1 VETKKLTL
9 WSGIQSNR
17 QQEGHGKLST
27 NAEISDDSATRLAVG
42 KSTTGVTTMDE
53 TISSE
58 TTTGQTTLGSRTIG
72 TPTSCEVKPANA
84 KPGKLTIDPLIATEL
99 TADSPTLPSADAV
112 DGLALGAVTNAAVTD
127 AAETTVIEIPRI
139 ARALRHRD
147 FRLFWTGNFLSN
159 IGTWMQNI
167 AQGWLVL
174 QLTNSAF
181 WLGLVGF
188 AASFPIL
195 LFALVGGV
203 IADHVNKR
211 KMLMV
216 TQSAMMTFAFIM
228 AALAYFKIINV
239 NEIIFLALG
248 TGIAMSLNTPTYQ
261 ALVPQLVPRE
271 DLTNAIALNSAQ
283 FNMSRVLGPTL
294 GGFAMAIFGV
304 AGNFFLNGL
313 SFLAVLI
320 ALTRIRYTEP
330 VPNQADRLTPTA
342 DHLAPMQADSSVPP
356 QADRFVPPQTDQF
369 NAPGE
374 GYLSP
379 RAGGLWEKLKQGFVY
394 AFRHSAMSSLIL
406 LVAIGSL
413 LAIPYLT
420 FVPYFARD
428 VLGTGE
434 RGLGILMACSGAGA
448 FLGAITIASLTHL
461 RRRGLFVVRASAGFY
476 AAIIAFT
483 FSRNFY
489 LSGLLLAVAGYCMII
504 SVATINSLLQH
515 LAEDHMRG
523 RVMSIYS
530 TAFLGLPPIGCLIA
544 GSLSHLFYAPHVIAG
559 MCSLA
564 IGGSMAVYVNKEGLR
579 ELD

>member
-1 VETKKLTL
+1 MSTDAEINAGSAEPLPVGEAKVGEKKIGETKV
-9 WSGIQSNR
+9 G
-17 QQEGHGKLST
+17 
-27 NAEISDDSATRLAVG
+27 DLAIG
-42 KSTTGVTTMDE
+42 E
-53 TISSE
+53 
-58 TTTGQTTLGSRTIG
+58 SRI
-72 TPTSCEVKPANA
+72 EEPA
-84 KPGKLTIDPLIATEL
+84 
-99 TADSPTLPSADAV
+99 LPRADAA
-112 DGLALGAVTNAAVTD
+112 DGLAHGAVTD
-127 AAETTVIEIPRI
+127 AAETTVIEVPRLT
-139 ARALRHRD
+139 RALRHRD

-181 WLGLVGF
+181 WLGVVGF

-195 LFALVGGV
+195 LFALIGGV

-211 KMLMV
+211 KLLMI
-216 TQSAMMTFAFIM
+216 TQSAMMAFAFIM
-228 AALAYFKIINV
+228 AALAYFKVINV
-239 NEIIFLALG
+239 HEIVFLALG

-294 GGFAMAIFGV
+294 GGFAMALFGV

-313 SFLAVLI
+313 SFLAVLV
-320 ALTRIRYTEP
+320 ALTRIRYAEP
-330 VPNQADRLTPTA
+330 A
-342 DHLAPMQADSSVPP
+342 AP
-356 QADRFVPPQTDQF
+356 R
-369 NAPGE
+369 E
-374 GYLSP
+374 GH
-379 RAGGLWEKLKQGFVY
+379 LWEKLKQGFIYV
-394 AFRHSAMSSLIL
+394 FRHPEMSSLVL

-420 FVPYFARD
+420 FIPYFARD
-428 VLGTGE
+428 VLGSDE
-434 RGLGILMACSGAGA
+434 PGLGILMACSGAGA
-448 FLGAITIASLTHL
+448 FLGAITIASLVHI
-461 RRRGLFVVRASAGFY
+461 RRRGLFVVRAFAGFY

-489 LSGLLLAVAGYCMII
+489 LSGLILTIAGYCMII
-504 SVATINSLLQH
+504 SAATINSLLQH

-544 GSLSHLFYAPHVIAG
+544 GSMAHVIGAPLAIAG
-559 MCSLA
+559 MSALALLGSLWVFL
-564 IGGSMAVYVNKEGLR
+564 GRTGLR

>member
-1 VETKKLTL
+1 MAFIRIRHKQGQGNLSTDAEINAGSAEPLPVGEAKVGEKKIGETKV
-9 WSGIQSNR
+9 G
-17 QQEGHGKLST
+17 
-27 NAEISDDSATRLAVG
+27 DLAIG
-42 KSTTGVTTMDE
+42 E
-53 TISSE
+53 
-58 TTTGQTTLGSRTIG
+58 SRI
-72 TPTSCEVKPANA
+72 EEPA
-84 KPGKLTIDPLIATEL
+84 
-99 TADSPTLPSADAV
+99 LPRADAA
-112 DGLALGAVTNAAVTD
+112 DGLAHGAVTD
-127 AAETTVIEIPRI
+127 AAETTVIEVPRLT
-139 ARALRHRD
+139 RALRHRD

-181 WLGLVGF
+181 WLGVVGF

-195 LFALVGGV
+195 LFALIGGV

-211 KMLMV
+211 KLLMI
-216 TQSAMMTFAFIM
+216 TQSAMMAFAFIM
-228 AALAYFKIINV
+228 AALAYFKVINV
-239 NEIIFLALG
+239 HEIVFLALG

-294 GGFAMAIFGV
+294 GGFAMALFGV

-313 SFLAVLI
+313 SFLAVLV
-320 ALTRIRYTEP
+320 ALTRIRYAEP
-330 VPNQADRLTPTA
+330 A
-342 DHLAPMQADSSVPP
+342 AP
-356 QADRFVPPQTDQF
+356 R
-369 NAPGE
+369 E
-374 GYLSP
+374 GH
-379 RAGGLWEKLKQGFVY
+379 LWEKLKQGFIYV
-394 AFRHSAMSSLIL
+394 FRHPEMSSLVL

-420 FVPYFARD
+420 FIPYFARD
-428 VLGTGE
+428 VLGSDE
-434 RGLGILMACSGAGA
+434 PGLGILMACSGAGA
-448 FLGAITIASLTHL
+448 FLGAITIASLVHI
-461 RRRGLFVVRASAGFY
+461 RRRGLFVVRAFAGFY

-489 LSGLLLAVAGYCMII
+489 LSGLILTIAGYCMII
-504 SVATINSLLQH
+504 SAATINSLLQH

-544 GSLSHLFYAPHVIAG
+544 GSMAHVIGAPLAIAG
-559 MCSLA
+559 MSALALLGSLWVFL
-564 IGGSMAVYVNKEGLR
+564 GRTGLR

>member
-1 VETKKLTL
+1 MSTDAEINVGSAEPLPVGEAKVGEKKIGETKV
-9 WSGIQSNR
+9 G
-17 QQEGHGKLST
+17 
-27 NAEISDDSATRLAVG
+27 DLAIG
-42 KSTTGVTTMDE
+42 E
-53 TISSE
+53 
-58 TTTGQTTLGSRTIG
+58 SRI
-72 TPTSCEVKPANA
+72 EEPA
-84 KPGKLTIDPLIATEL
+84 
-99 TADSPTLPSADAV
+99 LPRADAV
-112 DGLALGAVTNAAVTD
+112 DGLAHGAVTD
-127 AAETTVIEIPRI
+127 AAETTVIEVPRLT
-139 ARALRHRD
+139 RALRHRD

-181 WLGLVGF
+181 WLGVVGF

-195 LFALVGGV
+195 LFALIGGV

-211 KMLMV
+211 KLLMI
-216 TQSAMMTFAFIM
+216 TQSAMMAFAFIM
-228 AALAYFKIINV
+228 AALAYFKVINV
-239 NEIIFLALG
+239 HEIVFLALG

-294 GGFAMAIFGV
+294 GGFAMALFGV

-313 SFLAVLI
+313 SFLAVLV
-320 ALTRIRYTEP
+320 ALTRIRYAEP
-330 VPNQADRLTPTA
+330 A
-342 DHLAPMQADSSVPP
+342 AP
-356 QADRFVPPQTDQF
+356 R
-369 NAPGE
+369 E
-374 GYLSP
+374 GH
-379 RAGGLWEKLKQGFVY
+379 LWEKLKQGFIYV
-394 AFRHSAMSSLIL
+394 FRHPEMSSLVL

-420 FVPYFARD
+420 FIPYFARD
-428 VLGTGE
+428 VLGSDE
-434 RGLGILMACSGAGA
+434 PGLGILMACSGAGA
-448 FLGAITIASLTHL
+448 FLGAITIASLVHI
-461 RRRGLFVVRASAGFY
+461 RRRGLFVVRAFAGFY

-489 LSGLLLAVAGYCMII
+489 LSGLILTIAGYCMII
-504 SVATINSLLQH
+504 SAATINSLLQH

-544 GSLSHLFYAPHVIAG
+544 GSMAHVIGAPLAIAG
-559 MCSLA
+559 MSALALLGSLWVFL
-564 IGGSMAVYVNKEGLR
+564 GRTGLR

>member
-1 VETKKLTL
+1 MSTHTETNGG
-9 WSGIQSNR
+9 SIEQPPVGEGI
-17 QQEGHGKLST
+17 G
-27 NAEISDDSATRLAVG
+27 A
-42 KSTTGVTTMDE
+42 
-53 TISSE
+53 
-58 TTTGQTTLGSRTIG
+58 
-72 TPTSCEVKPANA
+72 
-84 KPGKLTIDPLIATEL
+84 L
-99 TADSPTLPSADAV
+99 TADELTTSELETNAPAIPRADSV
-112 DGLALGAVTNAAVTD
+112 DGLARGAVTD
-127 AAETTVIEIPRI
+127 AAETTLIEIPRL

-181 WLGLVGF
+181 WLGVVGF

-195 LFALVGGV
+195 LFALIGGV

-216 TQSAMMTFAFIM
+216 TQSAMMVFAFIM
-228 AALAYFKIINV
+228 AALAYFKVINV
-239 NEIIFLALG
+239 HEIVFLALG

-261 ALVPQLVPRE
+261 ALVPRLVPRE

-294 GGFAMAIFGV
+294 GGFAMALIGV

-320 ALTRIRYTEP
+320 ALARIRYTEP
-330 VPNQADRLTPTA
+330 ARPEEDQL
-342 DHLAPMQADSSVPP
+342 
-356 QADRFVPPQTDQF
+356 VPPQTDRVE
-369 NAPGE
+369 APQSGGPVPTQAE
-374 GYLSP
+374 PVKASRENRLTAP
-379 RAGGLWEKLKQGFVY
+379 RPGDIWKKLKQGFVY
-394 AFRHSAMSSLIL
+394 AFSHSSMSSLIL

-428 VLGTGE
+428 VLGTDE
-434 RGLGILMACSGAGA
+434 PGLGILMACSGAGA
-448 FLGAITIASLTHL
+448 FLGAITIASLMHI
-461 RRRGLFVVRASAGFY
+461 RQRGLFVVRALAGFY

-515 LAEDHMRG
+515 LADDHMRG

-530 TAFLGLPPIGCLIA
+530 TAFLGLPPLGCLIA

-564 IGGSMAVYVNKEGLR
+564 IGGSMAVYVNKEGLK

>member
-1 VETKKLTL
+1 LRTDT
-9 WSGIQSNR
+9 
-17 QQEGHGKLST
+17 
-27 NAEISDDSATRLAVG
+27 EISGDGAQQPGFAHSKIAHATGEAQAGNLA
-42 KSTTGVTTMDE
+42 TGNLSIGNSEAEKLE
-53 TISSE
+53 TGE
-58 TTTGQTTLGSRTIG
+58 LEMG
-72 TPTSCEVKPANA
+72 EVKPGELAVDEFTA
-84 KPGKLTIDPLIATEL
+84 RRLILE
-99 TADSPTLPSADAV
+99 PTLPRSDAV
-112 DGLALGAVTNAAVTD
+112 DGVARGAVTD
-127 AAETTVIEIPRI
+127 AAETSVIEIPRL

-181 WLGLVGF
+181 WLGVVGF

-195 LFALVGGV
+195 LFALIGGV

-216 TQSAMMTFAFIM
+216 TQSAMMIFAFIM

-239 NEIIFLALG
+239 HEIVFLALG

-261 ALVPQLVPRE
+261 ALVPQLVPRQ

-294 GGFAMAIFGV
+294 GGFAMALIGV

-313 SFLAVLI
+313 SFLAVLV
-320 ALTRIRYTEP
+320 ALTRIRYTESVRP
-330 VPNQADRLTPTA
+330 LADDLEAPSEG
-342 DHLAPMQADSSVPP
+342 HLLPLGA
-356 QADRFVPPQTDQF
+356 R
-369 NAPGE
+369 GI
-374 GYLSP
+374 
-379 RAGGLWEKLKQGFVY
+379 REKLKQGFAY
-394 AFRHSAMSSLIL
+394 AFSHPSMSSLIL

-428 VLGTGE
+428 VLGTDE
-434 RGLGILMACSGAGA
+434 PGLGILMACSGAGA
-448 FLGAITIASLTHL
+448 FLGALTIASLMHI
-461 RRRGLFVVRASAGFY
+461 RRRGLFVVRALAGFY

>member
-1 VETKKLTL
+1 MGISSTDVELNGGTAQQSHFNPAKLADEMNN
-9 WSGIQSNR
+9 G
-17 QQEGHGKLST
+17 
-27 NAEISDDSATRLAVG
+27 G
-42 KSTTGVTTMDE
+42 KSTIEESTIEQAAPVELKPLELTT
-53 TISSE
+53 I
-58 TTTGQTTLGSRTIG
+58 QL
-72 TPTSCEVKPANA
+72 KPVE
-84 KPGKLTIDPLIATEL
+84 LTIRQL
-99 TADSPTLPSADAV
+99 TTDAPTLPRADAL
-112 DGLALGAVTNAAVTD
+112 DGLALGTVTDAAVTD

-181 WLGLVGF
+181 WLGMVGF

-195 LFALVGGV
+195 LFALIGGV

-216 TQSAMMTFAFIM
+216 TQSAMMVFAFVM

-294 GGFAMAIFGV
+294 GGFAMAIIGV

-320 ALTRIRYTEP
+320 ALTRIRYIEP
-330 VPNQADRLTPTA
+330 ALPQADDL
-342 DHLAPMQADSSVPP
+342 VPP
-356 QADRFVPPQTDQF
+356 QADHSNLPR
-369 NAPGE
+369 E
-374 GYLSP
+374 GHLSP
-379 RAGGLWEKLKQGFVY
+379 PRASHLWEKLKQGFAY
-394 AFRHSAMSSLIL
+394 AFSHSSMSSLIL

-434 RGLGILMACSGAGA
+434 PGLGILMACSGAGA
-448 FLGAITIASLTHL
+448 FLGAITIALLMHL

-530 TAFLGLPPIGCLIA
+530 TAFLGLPPIGCLVA

-564 IGGSMAVYVNKEGLR
+564 IGGSLAVYVNKEGLR
-579 ELD
+579 DLD

>member
-1 VETKKLTL
+1 MEWHSIESHQQVMNFEYRCGDNGASAQQSRCYHSKLADQMNDGGKTTVEQLAIEEPT
-9 WSGIQSNR
+9 IEQSAPLESTRVRLSPVELNIR
-17 QQEGHGKLST
+17 Q
-27 NAEISDDSATRLAVG
+27 
-42 KSTTGVTTMDE
+42 
-53 TISSE
+53 
-58 TTTGQTTLGSRTIG
+58 
-72 TPTSCEVKPANA
+72 
-84 KPGKLTIDPLIATEL
+84 L

-320 ALTRIRYTEP
+320 ALTRIRYIEP
-330 VPNQADRLTPTA
+330 VLPQAD
-342 DHLAPMQADSSVPP
+342 HSVPP
-356 QADRFVPPQTDQF
+356 QADNI
-369 NAPGE
+369 NAPRQGH
-374 GYLSP
+374 LSP
-379 RAGGLWEKLKQGFVY
+379 PRAAGLWEKLKQGFIY

-434 RGLGILMACSGAGA
+434 RGLGVLMACSGAGA

-530 TAFLGLPPIGCLIA
+530 TAFLGLPPIGCLVA

-564 IGGSMAVYVNKEGLR
+564 IGGSMAVYVNKEGLK

>member
-1 VETKKLTL
+1 
-9 WSGIQSNR
+9 
-17 QQEGHGKLST
+17 
-27 NAEISDDSATRLAVG
+27 
-42 KSTTGVTTMDE
+42 
-53 TISSE
+53 
-58 TTTGQTTLGSRTIG
+58 
-72 TPTSCEVKPANA
+72 
-84 KPGKLTIDPLIATEL
+84 
-99 TADSPTLPSADAV
+99 
-112 DGLALGAVTNAAVTD
+112 
-127 AAETTVIEIPRI
+127 
-139 ARALRHRD
+139 
-147 FRLFWTGNFLSN
+147 
-159 IGTWMQNI
+159 MQNI

-181 WLGLVGF
+181 WLGVVGF

-195 LFALVGGV
+195 LFALIGGV

-211 KMLMV
+211 KLLMV
-216 TQSAMMTFAFIM
+216 TQSAMMVFAFIM
-228 AALAYFKIINV
+228 AALAYFKVINV
-239 NEIIFLALG
+239 HEIVFLALG

-294 GGFAMAIFGV
+294 GGFAMAIIGV

-320 ALTRIRYTEP
+320 ALTRIRYIEP
-330 VPNQADRLTPTA
+330 VLPPA
-342 DHLAPMQADSSVPP
+342 DHSKAP
-356 QADRFVPPQTDQF
+356 R
-369 NAPGE
+369 E
-374 GYLSP
+374 GHLSP
-379 RAGGLWEKLKQGFVY
+379 RAGQLWEKLKQGFVY
-394 AFRHSAMSSLIL
+394 AFRHSSMSSLIL

-434 RGLGILMACSGAGA
+434 PGLGILMACSGAGA
-448 FLGAITIASLTHL
+448 FLGAITIASLMHI
-461 RRRGLFVVRASAGFY
+461 RQRGLFVVRALAGFY

-544 GSLSHLFYAPHVIAG
+544 GSLSHAFYAPHVIAG

-564 IGGSMAVYVNKEGLR
+564 IGGSLAVYVNKEGLR
-579 ELD
+579 DLD

>member
-1 VETKKLTL
+1 
-9 WSGIQSNR
+9 
-17 QQEGHGKLST
+17 LST
-27 NAEISDDSATRLAVG
+27 ETEINNGSAEQSGFSHSSAVANP
-42 KSTTGVTTMDE
+42 
-53 TISSE
+53 
-58 TTTGQTTLGSRTIG
+58 
-72 TPTSCEVKPANA
+72 TPGEAI
-84 KPGKLTIDPLIATEL
+84 GKLTAHELTTSELTVDEL
-99 TADSPTLPSADAV
+99 TARELTTAAPTLPRADAV
-112 DGLALGAVTNAAVTD
+112 DGLALGAVTEAAVTD
-127 AAETTVIEIPRI
+127 AAASTVIEIPRL

-181 WLGLVGF
+181 WLGVVGF

-195 LFALVGGV
+195 LFALIGGV

-211 KMLMV
+211 KLLMV
-216 TQSAMMTFAFIM
+216 TQSAMMIFAFIM
-228 AALAYFKIINV
+228 AALAYFKVINV
-239 NEIIFLALG
+239 HEIVFLALG

-294 GGFAMAIFGV
+294 GGFAMALIGV

-313 SFLAVLI
+313 SFLAVLV
-320 ALTRIRYTEP
+320 ALTRIRYIEP
-330 VPNQADRLTPTA
+330 A
-342 DHLAPMQADSSVPP
+342 APA
-356 QADRFVPPQTDQF
+356 
-369 NAPGE
+369 E
-374 GYLSP
+374 GH
-379 RAGGLWEKLKQGFVY
+379 LWEKLKQGFIYV
-394 AFRHSAMSSLIL
+394 FRHSAMSSLVL

-434 RGLGILMACSGAGA
+434 PGLGILMACSGAGA
-448 FLGAITIASLTHL
+448 FLGAITIASLMHI
-461 RRRGLFVVRASAGFY
+461 RRRGLFVVRALAGFY

-530 TAFLGLPPIGCLIA
+530 TAFLGLPPLGCLIA
-544 GSLSHLFYAPHVIAG
+544 GSLSHVFYAPHVIAG

>member
-1 VETKKLTL
+1 VDPIGEATIGGTKLAGVIGELTVDEL
-9 WSGIQSNR
+9 
-17 QQEGHGKLST
+17 
-27 NAEISDDSATRLAVG
+27 
-42 KSTTGVTTMDE
+42 TTGE
-53 TISSE
+53 
-58 TTTGQTTLGSRTIG
+58 
-72 TPTSCEVKPANA
+72 
-84 KPGKLTIDPLIATEL
+84 
-99 TADSPTLPSADAV
+99 PTLPRADAGV
-112 DGLALGAVTNAAVTD
+112 VSGLAHGAVTDT
-127 AAETTVIEIPRI
+127 AETTVIEIPRL

-181 WLGLVGF
+181 WLGVVGF

-195 LFALVGGV
+195 LFALIGGV

-216 TQSAMMTFAFIM
+216 TQSAMMVFAFIM

-239 NEIIFLALG
+239 HEIVFLALG

-294 GGFAMAIFGV
+294 GGFAMAIIGV

-330 VPNQADRLTPTA
+330 A
-342 DHLAPMQADSSVPP
+342 AP
-356 QADRFVPPQTDQF
+356 R
-369 NAPGE
+369 E
-374 GYLSP
+374 GH
-379 RAGGLWEKLKQGFVY
+379 LWEKLKQGFAY

-434 RGLGILMACSGAGA
+434 PGLGILMACSGAGA
-448 FLGAITIASLTHL
+448 FLGAITIAWLMHI
-461 RRRGLFVVRASAGFY
+461 RRRGLFVVRALAGFF

-564 IGGSMAVYVNKEGLR
+564 IGGSLAVYVNKEGLR

>member
-1 VETKKLTL
+1 VAL
-9 WSGIQSNR
+9 NR
-17 QQEGHGKLST
+17 IRHRQGHGKLST
-27 NAEISDDSATRLAVG
+27 DAEINGGSAEPPGIAKSQSAGPIAKATGESTIGGNLNVSDLAAADL
-42 KSTTGVTTMDE
+42 TTGE
-53 TISSE
+53 
-58 TTTGQTTLGSRTIG
+58 
-72 TPTSCEVKPANA
+72 
-84 KPGKLTIDPLIATEL
+84 
-99 TADSPTLPSADAV
+99 PTLPRADAV
-112 DGLALGAVTNAAVTD
+112 DGLAHGAVTD
-127 AAETTVIEIPRI
+127 AAETTVIEIPRL

-181 WLGLVGF
+181 WLGVVGF

-195 LFALVGGV
+195 LFALIGGV

-211 KMLMV
+211 KLLMV
-216 TQSAMMTFAFIM
+216 TQSAMMIFAFIM
-228 AALAYFKIINV
+228 AALAYFKINGRPMINV
-239 NEIIFLALG
+239 TEIVLLALG

-294 GGFAMAIFGV
+294 GGFAMALFGV

-313 SFLAVLI
+313 SFLAVLV
-320 ALTRIRYTEP
+320 ALTRIRYAEP
-330 VPNQADRLTPTA
+330 A
-342 DHLAPMQADSSVPP
+342 APQ
-356 QADRFVPPQTDQF
+356 
-369 NAPGE
+369 E
-374 GYLSP
+374 GH
-379 RAGGLWEKLKQGFVY
+379 LWEKLKQGFAYV
-394 AFRHSAMSSLIL
+394 FRHSAMSSLVL

-428 VLGTGE
+428 VLASDE
-434 RGLGILMACSGAGA
+434 PGLGVLMACSGAGA
-448 FLGAITIASLTHL
+448 FLGAITIASLAHL

-489 LSGLLLAVAGYCMII
+489 LSGLLLSVAGYCMII

-544 GSLSHLFYAPHVIAG
+544 GSMAHVIGAPLAIAG
-559 MCSLA
+559 MSALALLGSL
-564 IGGSMAVYVNKEGLR
+564 GVYLGKSGLR